1 LVFGLLLVYSFFT
14 YHVIADGMIRVH
26 KEQERQESIK
36 KLEAELDKNGWLT
49 DSTKLLFKGLKSVQP
64 IYRC

>member
-1 LVFGLLLVYSFFT
+1 
-14 YHVIADGMIRVH
+14 MIRVH